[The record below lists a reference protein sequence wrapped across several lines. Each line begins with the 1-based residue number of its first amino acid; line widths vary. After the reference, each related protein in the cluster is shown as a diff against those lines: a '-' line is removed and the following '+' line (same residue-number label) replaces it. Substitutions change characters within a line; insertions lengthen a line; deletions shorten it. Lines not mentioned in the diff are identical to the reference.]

1 MIFLLPNTGYKS
13 DNYIAAINHMK
24 RYIKLNGNGDN
35 SIALHIIGKSYIK
48 LKDYDKASG
57 CLSQAIANGC
67 KDARYTLG
75 KLFTQHDYFHPD
87 FALPLLKQSS
97 DEDNNP
103 YAQMTLGTLYY
114 RYYRNP
120 ELGKYYI
127 DKAYANGLGQER
139 QKNKQYKVRRFRP
152 RSPTVNASALA
163 IARRMRINAEIQTQK
178 LMNEFEEMFNENV
191 ARRRWEDE
199 HNQTLSI

>member
-1 MIFLLPNTGYKS
+1 
-13 DNYIAAINHMK
+13 
-24 RYIKLNGNGDN
+24 
-35 SIALHIIGKSYIK
+35 
-48 LKDYDKASG
+48 
-57 CLSQAIANGC
+57 
-67 KDARYTLG
+67 
-75 KLFTQHDYFHPD
+75 
-87 FALPLLKQSS
+87 
-97 DEDNNP
+97 
-103 YAQMTLGTLYY
+103 MTLGTLYY